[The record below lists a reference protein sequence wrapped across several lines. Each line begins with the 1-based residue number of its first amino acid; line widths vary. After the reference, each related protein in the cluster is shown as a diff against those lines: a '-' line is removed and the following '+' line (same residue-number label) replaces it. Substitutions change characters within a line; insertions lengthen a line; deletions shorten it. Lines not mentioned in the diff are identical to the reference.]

1 MSSGLAATTA
11 RRVALQARCAEQRSA
26 LQGQLGAI
34 EDGIRPVDRAIHYLQ
49 TYGPLLAVAGIVA
62 LIVIGP
68 GKALR
73 ATRNVLVVAPYAAQ
87 ALRLFR

>member
-11 RRVALQARCAEQRSA
+11 RRVALQAKCAAQRSA
-26 LQGQLGAI
+26 LAGQLDDA
-34 EDGIRPVDRAIHYLQ
+34 EDGLRPVDRAIYLVR
-49 TYGPLLAVAGIVA
+49 TFGPLAVVAGTVA
-62 LIVIGP
+62 LIIIGP

-73 ATRNVLVVAPYAAQ
+73 ATRNVLTVAPYAAQ

>member
-11 RRVALQARCAEQRSA
+11 RRVALQAKCSAQRSA
-26 LQGQLGAI
+26 LAGQFAAV
-34 EDGIRPVDRAIHYLQ
+34 EDGVRPVDRAIHCVQ
-49 TYGPLLAVAGIVA
+49 TYGPLMAVAGVVA

-68 GKALR
+68 GKAAR
-73 ATRNVLVVAPYAAQ
+73 ATRNVVAIAPYAAQ

>member
-1 MSSGLAATTA
+1 MSRGLAATTA
-11 RRVALQARCAEQRSA
+11 RRVALQAKCTAQRGELARQLDAAEVG
-26 LQGQLGAI
+26 L
-34 EDGIRPVDRAIHYLQ
+34 RPVDRAIHVVR
-49 TYGPLLAVAGIVA
+49 TFGPLAVVAGVVA
-62 LIVIGP
+62 LIIIGP